1 MNERQDDPIM
11 ESHPATLPLLSTA
24 GLARCAKIL
33 TRQVRHWH
41 QNARTRRQ
49 LAELTSLQL
58 ADLGISPSERVREI
72 SKPFWR

>member
-1 MNERQDDPIM
+1 MERTLAR
-11 ESHPATLPLLSTA
+11 PATDSLCGAQHSFWRLL
-24 GLARCAKIL
+24 
-33 TRQVRHWH
+33 RQWQ

>member
-1 MNERQDDPIM
+1 MERALSSDLPT
-11 ESHPATLPLLSTA
+11 SPPALLLRRLPAVLGIWL
-24 GLARCAKIL
+24 R
-33 TRQVRHWH
+33 
-41 QNARTRRQ
+41 NARTRRQ

>member
-1 MNERQDDPIM
+1 MERQPAAPPHFAV
-11 ESHPATLPLLSTA
+11 SGLGRCATLI
-24 GLARCAKIL
+24 ARHL
-33 TRQVRHWH
+33 RQWH

>member
-1 MNERQDDPIM
+1 M
-11 ESHPATLPLLSTA
+11 ESHLETQAQRPASGIRHCAALLVR
-24 GLARCAKIL
+24 GL
-33 TRQVRHWH
+33 RQWH

-58 ADLGISPSERVREI
+58 ADLGISPSERIREI

>member
-1 MNERQDDPIM
+1 MERTLLAPTPAQRLAAPI
-11 ESHPATLPLLSTA
+11 PPWRLLQQW
-24 GLARCAKIL
+24 L
-33 TRQVRHWH
+33 H
-41 QNARTRRQ
+41 NARTRRQ

>member
-1 MNERQDDPIM
+1 MERHLETQA
-11 ESHPATLPLLSTA
+11 HRPASGVRRYA
-24 GLARCAKIL
+24 GLL
-33 TRQVRHWH
+33 VRGLRRWH
-41 QNARTRRQ
+41 HNARTRRQ

>member
-1 MNERQDDPIM
+1 MR
-11 ESHPATLPLLSTA
+11 H
-24 GLARCAKIL
+24 CAAL
-33 TRQVRHWH
+33 FVLRLHSWH

>member
-1 MNERQDDPIM
+1 M
-11 ESHPATLPLLSTA
+11 ESALALSPAHPRPGLCRAAWNLLV
-24 GLARCAKIL
+24 
-33 TRQVRHWH
+33 QWQ

-58 ADLGISPSERVREI
+58 ADIGISPSERVREI